1 MVDPLHQ
8 FHIEPI
14 IPLRLWG
21 IDVSFTNSSLFMVFA
36 VLGIFALFATTITQ
50 GALVPGRLQS
60 VGEVLYEF
68 ITNMINETIGSKG
81 IKYFPFIFS
90 LFLFVLFGNLLG
102 MLPYSFTFTSH
113 IIVTFALA
121 LMVFVAVTLVG
132 FARHGFHF
140 LSLFCPKGIPLVLAP
155 LMILVELI
163 SYMVR
168 PISLSVRLFANML
181 AGHMVLKLFVGFILA
196 MGLAG
201 GFVPYVF
208 SIALFGF
215 EIFVCLLQ
223 AYIFTILTCV
233 YFNDAINLH

>member
-8 FHIEPI
+8 FHVEPL
-14 IPLRLWG
+14 IPLHLFG
-21 IDVSFTNSSLFMVFA
+21 VDVSFTNSSLFMVLA
-36 VLGIFALFATTITQ
+36 VAGVFGLFAAVIAR
-50 GALVPGRLQS
+50 GALVPDRLQS
-60 VGEVLYEF
+60 IGEVLYEF
-68 ITNMINETIGSKG
+68 ITNMIDETIGSKG
-81 IKYFPFIFS
+81 MAYFPFIFS
-90 LFLFVLFGNLLG
+90 IFLFVLFGNLLG

-121 LMVFVAVTLVG
+121 LVVFITVTVVG

-140 LSLFCPKGIPLVLAP
+140 LSLFCPKGVPLALAP
-155 LMILVELI
+155 IMILVELI

-181 AGHMVLKLFVGFILA
+181 AGHMVLKLFVGFIIA
-196 MGLAG
+196 MGVTG
-201 GFVPYVF
+201 IVPYIF
-208 SIALFGF
+208 SVGLFGF

-233 YFNDAINLH
+233 YFNDALNLH